1 LAKPDIVVHCGKG
14 MRIVGCGICGMS
26 VKYVQTVSDLT
37 TRCHVKDLD
46 RLLHIVRT
54 RLPALTYLSLLGNE
68 ACPDQLSS
76 HDKDE
81 DDYRRYR

>member
-1 LAKPDIVVHCGKG
+1 MKAAWHCDNIIVMVA
-14 MRIVGCGICGMS
+14 
-26 VKYVQTVSDLT
+26 SDLT
-37 TRCHVKDLD
+37 VRCHVKDLD
-46 RLLHIVRT
+46 RLLCILRT